1 MQRLWETELTRGSRT
16 LHRATLE
23 ELGGAQTIVR
33 THVDRALDDLP
44 EEAREAAVD
53 IFHHLVTPSGT
64 KIALA
69 ASDLAEY
76 TGRPAAESS
85 TLLERLASSD
95 TRILRPVPPPPGQE
109 GGTRYEISHDL
120 LAPAILD
127 WGGRQRAVRLER
139 EKESA
144 ERVARVEKRRAR
156 MFRTLALGSG
166 ALLIIAI
173 VALVVA
179 AIAAHTAQRAS
190 QNAARQHAIALS
202 RQLAAESLTIDPAN
216 PVTARRLAV
225 AAWRVFPTDQASSA
239 MTTLLAEQQQNGIL
253 PADPSSVNGVAFSPD
268 GKLLASAGADGTVR
282 LWDPVTGQ
290 AVRTIHAGQ
299 PPAPTAP

>member
-1 MQRLWETELTRGSRT
+1 
-16 LHRATLE
+16 
-23 ELGGAQTIVR
+23 
-33 THVDRALDDLP
+33 
-44 EEAREAAVD
+44 AVD

-69 ASDLAEY
+69 ASDLPESP
-76 TGRPAAESS
+76 GRPAVEST

-139 EKESA
+139 EKEAA
-144 ERVARVEKRRAR
+144 ERVARAEKRRAR

-166 ALLIIAI
+166 VLLIIAI

-179 AIAAHTAQRAS
+179 VTAVQAAQRAS

-202 RQLAAESLTIDPAN
+202 RQLAAESLSIDPTN

-225 AAWRVFPTDQASSA
+225 AAWRVYPTNEADSA
-239 MTTLLAEQQQNGIL
+239 MTTFLTKQQQNGML
-253 PADPSSVNGVAFSPD
+253 PADPSGVEGLAFSPD
-268 GKLLASAGADGTVR
+268 GKLLASGGGDGTVR
-282 LWDPVTGQ
+282 LG
-290 AVRTIHAGQ
+290 
-299 PPAPTAP
+299 